1 MTCTK
6 PAWSERP
13 SRKRFTLGASCRA
26 MSPRYREASR
36 HQARCSGRSLLRRAC
51 FSEAKCNHHDAPAVL
66 RGPCRGA
73 QPAVGIDGELSL
85 PAVQLLADP
94 GWVECP
100 TLDDLNEHGSALLSD
115 FAIGVRSLLDPA
127 IAAGAEGE

>member
-1 MTCTK
+1 M
-6 PAWSERP
+6 
-13 SRKRFTLGASCRA
+13 
-26 MSPRYREASR
+26 
-36 HQARCSGRSLLRRAC
+36 H
-51 FSEAKCNHHDAPAVL
+51 HHDAPAVL

-100 TLDDLNEHGSALLSD
+100 TLDDLNEHGPSQRLRYRCPVTA
-115 FAIGVRSLLDPA
+115 RS
-127 IAAGAEGE
+127 GHRRRGRG